1 MIIPNHLKQYIVN
14 QDYKSYTYIDQATWR
29 FIMKISTDFFKKN
42 ADEIYFEG
50 LKKTGITLNKIPKI
64 ESIDQKLSNFGWR
77 AVCVR
82 GFIPPNAFM
91 EFQSLKILPIAA
103 DMRSHKNI
111 TYTPSPDIA
120 HEAAGHAPII
130 ANKDYSEYLINYGE
144 IASKAIISSED
155 LEVYYAIRNLSD
167 IKENINSEEKEIKN
181 AEIKLEK
188 ANKSITYLSES
199 AILARM
205 NWWTVEYGLI
215 GDIKN
220 PKIYGAGLLS
230 SVAESENCLKK
241 EVKKI
246 PFSIDC
252 INYDYDIT
260 EQQPQLFVTPNYKF
274 LSKELKKL
282 AKSMAFNRGGEYG
295 LNIAKKAKTLCT
307 VVLDDNIH
315 ISGKVKKYITNQK
328 KQIIF
333 ISFDGPTQIGINK
346 KQLKNHGSDYH
357 FEGYSSPLGNLKK
370 FGKPISKLSNIEL
383 KKSNIRKNKIIK
395 LEFEGGI
402 VLSGKIISILKNN
415 SKIIIIT
422 FKNCTLKYKH
432 KTLFEPEWGNFDLIC
447 GSIVTSVYG
456 GACDSSK
463 YFSKVSRG
471 NKKYEKLNLNDGKKI
486 DYTLNNFFKKIKE
499 SSEPELYMDKL
510 EKICIDINNKGIDDW
525 LLKFELLQVTNC
537 NLEIRWIKSIFDDL
551 YNFSSKD
558 NDLSRAIRRA
568 LNSFN

>member
-1 MIIPNHLKQYIVN
+1 MIIPNHLKQYVVN

-64 ESIDQKLSNFGWR
+64 ESIDQKLSSFGWR

-144 IASKAIISSED
+144 IASKAIFSSED

-167 IKENINSEEKEIKN
+167 IKENINSKEKEIKN
-181 AEIKLEK
+181 AEIELEK

-282 AKSMAFNRGGEYG
+282 AKSMAFKRGGEYG

-328 KQIIF
+328 TNYFYIF
-333 ISFDGPTQIGINK
+333 
-346 KQLKNHGSDYH
+346 
-357 FEGYSSPLGNLKK
+357 
-370 FGKPISKLSNIEL
+370 
-383 KKSNIRKNKIIK
+383 
-395 LEFEGGI
+395 
-402 VLSGKIISILKNN
+402 
-415 SKIIIIT
+415 
-422 FKNCTLKYKH
+422 
-432 KTLFEPEWGNFDLIC
+432 
-447 GSIVTSVYG
+447 
-456 GACDSSK
+456 
-463 YFSKVSRG
+463 
-471 NKKYEKLNLNDGKKI
+471 
-486 DYTLNNFFKKIKE
+486 
-499 SSEPELYMDKL
+499 
-510 EKICIDINNKGIDDW
+510 
-525 LLKFELLQVTNC
+525 
-537 NLEIRWIKSIFDDL
+537 
-551 YNFSSKD
+551 
-558 NDLSRAIRRA
+558 
-568 LNSFN
+568 

>member
-1 MIIPNHLKQYIVN
+1 MIIPNHLKQYVVN

-144 IASKAIISSED
+144 IASKAIFSSED

-167 IKENINSEEKEIKN
+167 IKENINSKEKEIKN
-181 AEIKLEK
+181 AEIELEK

-282 AKSMAFNRGGEYG
+282 AKSMAFKRGGEYG

-346 KQLKNHGSDYH
+346 KQLKNHGPDYH

-383 KKSNIRKNKIIK
+383 KKSNIIKNKIIK
-395 LEFEGGI
+395 LEFEGDI
-402 VLSGKIISILKNN
+402 VLHGKIISILKNN

-422 FKNCTLKYKH
+422 FENCTLKYKY
-432 KTLFEPEWGNFDLIC
+432 KTLFEPEWGNFDLVC

-456 GACDSSK
+456 GVYDSSK
-463 YFSKVSRG
+463 YFSKVPID
-471 NKKYEKLNLNDGKKI
+471 NKKYEKLNLNSGKKI

-499 SSEPELYMDKL
+499 SSEPEVDMNKL
-510 EKICIDINNKGIDDW
+510 EKIYIDINNKGIDDW
-525 LLKFELLQVTNC
+525 LLKFELLHVTNC
-537 NLEIRWIKSIFDDL
+537 NLEINWIKSIFDDL
-551 YNFSSKD
+551 YNFSSED